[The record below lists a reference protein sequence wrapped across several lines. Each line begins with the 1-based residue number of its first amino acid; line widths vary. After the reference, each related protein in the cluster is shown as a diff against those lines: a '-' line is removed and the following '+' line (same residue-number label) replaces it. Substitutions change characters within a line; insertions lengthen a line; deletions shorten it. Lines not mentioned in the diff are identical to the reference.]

1 MTPRIILLGVKNYS
15 TYHEYVV
22 PKSIPMT
29 VPMSTGFSAMM
40 SPDDNITVNIN
51 FEMYFILLWLEII
64 CVLKNSFNF
73 QITIFFF
80 KMVVDK

>member
-1 MTPRIILLGVKNYS
+1 MTPRIILLGVKIYS

-22 PKSIPMT
+22 PKSIPIT
-29 VPMSTGFSAMM
+29 VPMSTGFSAM
-40 SPDDNITVNIN
+40 SPDDNIIVKIN
-51 FEMYFILLWLEII
+51 FDMYFILLWLEII
-64 CVLKNSFNF
+64 CFLKNSFNL

>member
-1 MTPRIILLGVKNYS
+1 MKNYS

-29 VPMSTGFSAMM
+29 VPMSTGFSAM
-40 SPDDNITVNIN
+40 SPDDNITVKIN
-51 FEMYFILLWLEII
+51 FDMYFILLWLEII
-64 CVLKNSFNF
+64 CVLKNSFNL
-73 QITIFFF
+73 QITIFF